1 MVGDS
6 SFDVRAARAA
16 EAPVLVFSGGYHD
29 MPPEQLGADALIGT
43 YDELVEARER
53 LRA

>member
-16 EAPVLVFSGGYHD
+16 QVPVVVLTIGYHD
-29 MPPEQLGADALIGT
+29 MPPDELGADALIGH
-43 YDELVEARER
+43 YDELLGALES
-53 LRA
+53 L